1 MYKEKI
7 LEFFREHPE
16 AKLSGRQVAKKLG
29 FSLRITHGA
38 IWSLKREN
46 KIEVDH
52 LGAEESS
59 KRRVSFY
66 KLKRDDRVDANM
78 QKYQNFQEVKDLKK
92 ENEIYRKIIKDL
104 IKG

>member
-7 LEFFREHPE
+7 LEFFRKHPDK
-16 AKLSGRQVAKKLG
+16 AISGRQVAEKLG
-29 FSLRITHGA
+29 FSMRITHGA

-52 LGAEESS
+52 LGTEDTS
-59 KRRVSFY
+59 KRRVGFY
-66 KLKRDDRVDANM
+66 KLKRNNMVDADM

-92 ENEIYRKIIKDL
+92 ENEIYRKIIRDL